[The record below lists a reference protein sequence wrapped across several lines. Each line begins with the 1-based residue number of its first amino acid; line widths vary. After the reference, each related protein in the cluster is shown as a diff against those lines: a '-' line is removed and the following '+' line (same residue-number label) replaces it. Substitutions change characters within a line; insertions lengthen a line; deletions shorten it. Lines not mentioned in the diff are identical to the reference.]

1 MTLPPIERVWHM
13 QETSTVSLASLP
25 SQALSPET
33 LITLLSQASPLSQ
46 ASLWERCF
54 LMSEVP
60 LYKSLEARVALHL
73 APFHQRT
80 EVNYTEAIQNTEL
93 P

>member
-13 QETSTVSLASLP
+13 QETSTVSLASLL

-33 LITLLSQASPLSQ
+33 PITLLSQ

-60 LYKSLEARVALHL
+60 LYKSLEARVAPHF